1 MNYSELYYSLFDED
15 DEDKQ
20 QQVDDR
26 LIDLVVYACDL
37 LAERVNS
44 TGGPVEQINWLFDQ
58 GFTEEEIKEF
68 VGRKQ

>member
-44 TGGPVEQINWLFDQ
+44 TGGPEQINWLFDQ